1 MDFGILS
8 SNMRVLSLSTN
19 FEFWSTIFGGCALDA
34 LLVLHSTRDGKND
47 VQTAEDEVNITCDD
61 P

>member
-1 MDFGILS
+1 MDFGFLS
-8 SNMRVLSLSTN
+8 SNMKVLSLSTN
-19 FEFWSTIFGGCALDA
+19 FEFYSAIFGGCALDA
-34 LLVLHSTRDGKND
+34 LLHSTRDGTND